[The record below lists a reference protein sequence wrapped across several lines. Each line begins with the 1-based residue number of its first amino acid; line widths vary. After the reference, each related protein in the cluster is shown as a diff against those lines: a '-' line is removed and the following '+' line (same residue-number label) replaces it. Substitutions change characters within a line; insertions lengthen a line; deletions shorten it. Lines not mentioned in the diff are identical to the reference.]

1 MITHRPKFL
10 IIVWFIL
17 VIITLIFVA
26 NSYFFGREVAA
37 GREGYEKQI
46 SSLEKELDEISKAK
60 KAMKND
66 GNDTS
71 TKASTCA
78 STLTSADKLEIS
90 LWSAYE
96 NSTHKVA
103 FKYPQT
109 WTASEENDDSVTLT
123 DDDALFNFQ
132 FGIKNTINLD
142 NNGYEVEKE
151 ENVTVACEEAAK
163 TTLAGRSP
171 GGENF
176 NRINTEFTKNDTTYL
191 ALITYRYVGASISGD
206 IVEAYDLILKTM
218 ELD

>member
-1 MITHRPKFL
+1 M

-17 VIITLIFVA
+17 VVFTLIFVA

-46 SSLEKELDEISKAK
+46 TSLEKELDEISKAK

-71 TKASTCA
+71 GKASTCA
-78 STLTSADKLEIS
+78 STLASADKLEIS
-90 LWSAYE
+90 FWTAYE
-96 NSTHKVA
+96 NSTHKIS
-103 FKYPQT
+103 FRYPQT
-109 WTASEENDDSVTLT
+109 WAVSEESNDSVTFT
-123 DDDALFNFQ
+123 DDEALFNFQ
-132 FGIKNTINLD
+132 FGVKNTINPD
-142 NNGYEVEKE
+142 NSGYEVEKE
-151 ENVTVACEEAAK
+151 EKATVVCEEATK
-163 TTLAGRSP
+163 ITLAGLPP

-176 NRINTEFTKNDTTYL
+176 NRITTEFTKNGTTYL

-206 IVEAYDLILKTM
+206 IVEAYNLILKTM